1 MGDNE
6 PVKKELFEPVEMV
19 VYRKYTE
26 TMALT
31 TAELIATTTRQQQSI
46 IIMQTLARAS
56 IANKQIKQVTAT
68 AEII

>member
-31 TAELIATTTRQQQSI
+31 TAELIVTTTRQQQS

-56 IANKQIKQVTAT
+56 IANKQSK
-68 AEII
+68 